1 MAIPPG
7 VRKEIL
13 NGDFA
18 ALAESVASLRAASLI
33 NDEQWSAILAHLR
46 DWLGDALTLAT
57 AGSTVGAMVGGPV
70 AANVHA
76 DALPAVCCAVARV
89 AHKLGLTS
97 TAIDAAIGIDEDAI
111 EKVMAELDA

>member
-18 ALAESVASLRAASLI
+18 ALVESVSSLRAAQSI
-33 NDEQWSAILAHLR
+33 SDEQWTAILIHLR
-46 DWLGDALTLAT
+46 DWLADALALAT

-76 DALPAVCCAVARV
+76 DALPAVCCAVAGV

-97 TAIDAAIGIDEDAI
+97 AAIDAAIGIDEDAI
-111 EKVMAELDA
+111 EKVMAELHV